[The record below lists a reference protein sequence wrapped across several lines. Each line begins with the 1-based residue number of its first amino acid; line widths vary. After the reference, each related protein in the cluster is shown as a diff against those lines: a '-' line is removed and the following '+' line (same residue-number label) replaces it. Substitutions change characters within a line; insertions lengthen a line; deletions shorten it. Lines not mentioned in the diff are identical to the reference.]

1 MNKVIYLKSIIKNY
15 KPKTKGFDKE
25 IIKEL
30 KALGVDLTKP
40 KVKPIKK
47 NEVLAGRD
55 FILSHTE
62 EFLQY
67 AVDYSLDEKIG
78 DIINPKKLEEK
89 IWQLHA
95 YRVNFFYPHRL
106 KINIGVGGCLQ
117 IYDCNKCCTSKYYY
131 LYLPTI
137 LVSLRD

>member
-40 KVKPIKK
+40 KVKPLKK
-47 NEVLAGRD
+47 NDVLAGRD

-78 DIINPKKLEEK
+78 DIINPKKFEEK
-89 IWQLHA
+89 I
-95 YRVNFFYPHRL
+95 
-106 KINIGVGGCLQ
+106 
-117 IYDCNKCCTSKYYY
+117 
-131 LYLPTI
+131 
-137 LVSLRD
+137 